1 MQIIPYGG
9 LNQSPYNK
17 TADDNE
23 QRIYQKIN
31 EINQQINQPDVGS
44 QTDNNSN
51 EPTIN
56 DDSNEQ
62 FSNEVDRL
70 QDMMQQMNGSPEA
83 YSEMQQLNGT
93 LGKNIRHTASLQ
105 SKGKAQRKLIEEQGT
120 SFYRYQTNSER

>member
-1 MQIIPYGG
+1 M
-9 LNQSPYNK
+9 NQSPYNK

-51 EPTIN
+51 QPTIN

-83 YSEMQQLNGT
+83 DPEMQQLNGT
-93 LGKNIRHTASLQ
+93 LGKISDIARILT
-105 SKGKAQRKLIEEQGT
+105 E
-120 SFYRYQTNSER
+120 